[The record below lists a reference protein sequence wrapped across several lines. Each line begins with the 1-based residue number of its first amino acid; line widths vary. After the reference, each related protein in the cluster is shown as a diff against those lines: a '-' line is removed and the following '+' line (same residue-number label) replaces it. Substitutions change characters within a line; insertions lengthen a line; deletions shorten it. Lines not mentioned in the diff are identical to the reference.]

1 MIVEYILLIGLF
13 VFILMGAF
21 SGDKGPAQV
30 FKDSAPRLGAR
41 VEQQLSTGQAFNY
54 PPNNWQVPNGAPP
67 TGTPQ

>member
-13 VFILMGAF
+13 VFVLMGAF
-21 SGDKGPAQV
+21 QGDKGPTQV

-54 PPNNWQVPNGAPP
+54 PPNSWQVPNGPPP